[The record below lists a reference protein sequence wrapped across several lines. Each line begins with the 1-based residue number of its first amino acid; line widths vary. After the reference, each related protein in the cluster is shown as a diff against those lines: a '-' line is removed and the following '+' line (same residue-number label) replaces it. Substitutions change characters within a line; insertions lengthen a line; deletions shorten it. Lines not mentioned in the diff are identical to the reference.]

1 MFNHIIIEDEVDHSV
16 GDNLFTGTWYC
27 SVDKTVYMVEEFI
40 VIIAINTPQYVYM
53 IYIWHR
59 HVDIDCILIQGQ
71 IISVG
76 HGVQWR
82 RYVNIITNLIK
93 IRC

>member
-27 SVDKTVYMVEEFI
+27 SVDKTVYIVEEFI
-40 VIIAINTPQYVYM
+40 VIIAIHHSM
-53 IYIWHR
+53 FIWYISDTDMLILT
-59 HVDIDCILIQGQ
+59 VLIQGQ

-76 HGVQWR
+76 LGVQWR